1 MIASLIS
8 KNTESELISNKAM
21 QTAAEAKVKLDSLKA
36 AVKNSTASA
45 DLLKPINESIAQAEK
60 KLKEA
65 DEAVFKAQESVKP
78 SDALS
83 SQISSAYH
91 KLQVGA
97 ENSSFKWLIK
107 LILNFSKN
115 LGRTGIRIRKM
126 TRIYLF
132 C

>member
-1 MIASLIS
+1 
-8 KNTESELISNKAM
+8 
-21 QTAAEAKVKLDSLKA
+21 
-36 AVKNSTASA
+36 
-45 DLLKPINESIAQAEK
+45 LKPINESIAQAEK

-78 SDALS
+78 FEALS

-91 KLQVGA
+91 KLQVRA
-97 ENSSFKWLIK
+97 ETFSSNQFIK
-107 LILNFSKN
+107 FILYFSKN
-115 LGRTGIRIRKM
+115 LALAGIQIRKM